1 MAGNNFVENEL
12 KRIMKSKHD
21 RERDRDGDASTH
33 AGVSKSQSRKTSDTE
48 IQTSKK
54 KPSKRVNEEEKE
66 KNEKSSNYEDILV
79 KMADEVNLEKDK
91 LLGFLDV
98 KKRPEDFE
106 NGIIITSG
114 VNKILRYF
122 DIKIIYIMEIGRC
135 SGSSGKA

>member
-54 KPSKRVNEEEKE
+54 KPSKRVNEEEKND
-66 KNEKSSNYEDILV
+66 KSSSNYEDILV
-79 KMADEVNLEKDK
+79 KIADEVNLEKDR

-106 NGIIITSG
+106 NGTIITSG
-114 VNKILRYF
+114 VNKVLRYL
-122 DIKIIYIMEIGRC
+122 DI
-135 SGSSGKA
+135 

>member
-1 MAGNNFVENEL
+1 MENEL

-54 KPSKRVNEEEKE
+54 KPSKRANEEE

-79 KMADEVNLEKDK
+79 KMADEVNLEKEK

-106 NGIIITSG
+106 NGTIITSG

-122 DIKIIYIMEIGRC
+122 AIKIICLFEVGSC
-135 SGSSGKA
+135 SGNSGKA